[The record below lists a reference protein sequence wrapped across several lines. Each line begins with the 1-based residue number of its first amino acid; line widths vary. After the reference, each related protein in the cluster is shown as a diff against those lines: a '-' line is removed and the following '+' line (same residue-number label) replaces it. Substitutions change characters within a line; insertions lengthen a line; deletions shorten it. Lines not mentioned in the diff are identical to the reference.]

1 MRHRRAPI
9 AVLAL
14 SLLLAPACKL
24 GPGYKRPPIVTPDHW
39 REIETAESNTIAN
52 TPWWELFQDEQL
64 KQLIQTA
71 INENKDLK
79 IAVER
84 ITEARA
90 LYGFTRAD
98 QYPRLDLGAISGG
111 LGTSSGSLTH
121 TPEGTSVKETDIHA
135 LGVDLA
141 WELDFFG
148 RLRRATEA
156 QRAEMLAT
164 EEARRS
170 VVIALVAD
178 VARAYMELRS
188 LDLSLEVGRRTLDSR
203 REYMELARVRFEGGV
218 TSELDWRQSEAE
230 YHRIQALLHDLER
243 QVAQKENEL
252 SVLLGHNPEARA
264 RGRRLDE
271 QPLPVEIPA
280 GLPSALLERRPDIRV
295 AEQQLVAANARIGE
309 AKALL
314 YPQISLTGSYGFAS
328 TELDE
333 LFSVPS
339 WFIFAK
345 LTQPIFNAGKNR
357 RRVEVAESR
366 KQQAIYAYEQTILQ
380 AFREVEDSLVAH
392 RKAGEQRDSQ
402 GKRVT
407 AERKVL
413 ELAELRYR
421 GGVASY
427 LEVLDA
433 QRSLFNAELE
443 EIQSMND
450 HLVTLIRLYKA
461 LGGGWP
467 DSAAAPPGPAPTT
480 GTQKRPATGGQ

>member
-1 MRHRRAPI
+1 MARRPSV
-9 AVLAL
+9 AVLL
-14 SLLLAPACKL
+14 LVLLLFAPACKL
-24 GPGYKRPPIVTPDHW
+24 GPGYKRPPVTTPGNW
-39 REIETAESNTIAN
+39 REVEVAESNSIAN

-71 INENKDLK
+71 LNENKDLQ

-98 QYPRLDLGAISGG
+98 LYPRLDLGAATGG
-111 LGTSSGSLTH
+111 LGISTGSLLH
-121 TPEGTSVKETDIHA
+121 TPGSGNVKETDIHV
-135 LGVDLA
+135 LGVDLG

-148 RLRRATEA
+148 RLRRANEA

-188 LDLSLEVGRRTLDSR
+188 LDLSLEVGRRTLVSR
-203 REYMELARVRFEGGV
+203 REYVELARLRFEGGV
-218 TSELDWRQSEAE
+218 TSEVDWRQAEAE
-230 YHRIQALLHDLER
+230 LHRTEALVQDIER
-243 QVAQKENEL
+243 QIAQKENEL
-252 SVLLGHNPEARA
+252 SVLVGHNPGAIA
-264 RGRRLDE
+264 RGRRVNE
-271 QPLPVEIPA
+271 QPMPAQIPA
-280 GLPSALLERRPDIRV
+280 WLPSALLERRPDILT

-309 AKALL
+309 AKAML
-314 YPQISLTGSYGFAS
+314 YPQISLTGSYGYAS

-333 LFSVPS
+333 LFTTASLN
-339 WFIFAK
+339 ILAR
-345 LTQPIFNAGKNR
+345 LTQPLFNAGKNR
-357 RRVEVAESR
+357 RRVEVRES
-366 KQQAIYAYEQTILQ
+366 QQRQAALAYQRTILN

-392 RKAGEQRDSQ
+392 RIAGEKRESQRQ
-402 GKRVT
+402 RVV
-407 AERKVL
+407 AQRKVL

-421 GGVASY
+421 GGVAAY

-443 EIQSMND
+443 EVQSIND
-450 HLVTLIRLYKA
+450 HLVTMVRIYKA

-467 DSAAAPPGPAPTT
+467 GSPAPAQSPTS
-480 GTQKRPATGGQ
+480 GTKKESSGGQ